1 MNRSHMTIE
10 QIKHLVKN
18 NPFTRRHYT
27 TSLFLD
33 TLIAHMFTYTH
44 DDLMAGGLN
53 FGGEDALPLFKIF
66 EAVPPFQRDNDKW
79 TEEMQISFIENLI
92 MGYATDLML
101 FEIGDTTMTQCKIL
115 DGLQRITAIYRFL
128 SEEIKAFGKTAS
140 QLREA
145 KILYPRTGRIT
156 LRIYT
161 FETELEAVNFYISMN
176 ENITHSQEDI
186 YRAIDYALMLQ
197 QAEIDEYDLASWEEQ
212 EEQQRQTDLY
222 FKNKLIEF
230 LKDYSPNMYVEEGL
244 PASIANYA
252 KWVWDKSQGCCFIP
266 VLDLYEDSTNVEL
279 WMQKTPQAINYL
291 EFYKQFSGFED
302 QIQPCLMSYYIQD
315 GVHKQ
320 VYIHPTFNRI
330 CFVQDGD
337 DLFELLKIDTAD
349 FADYVV
355 SNRIPSDYWYDSLF
369 LSDYMGMDNGYEI
382 D

>member
-1 MNRSHMTIE
+1 MNHSHMTIE
-10 QIKHLVKN
+10 QIKHLIKN

-53 FGGEDALPLFKIF
+53 FGGEDALPLSKIF

-79 TEEMQISFIENLI
+79 TEEMQVSFIENLL
-92 MGYATDLML
+92 MGYSTDLML

-140 QLREA
+140 ELREA

-161 FETELEAVNFYISMN
+161 FDTELEAVDFYISIN
-176 ENITHSQEDI
+176 ENITHSKEDI
-186 YRAIDYALMLQ
+186 ERAISHALMLQ
-197 QAEIDEYDLASWEEQ
+197 QAEAHEDDLMLQ
-212 EEQQRQTDLY
+212 EEQQEQTNRYL
-222 FKNKLIEF
+222 KNKLVEF
-230 LKDYSPNMYVEEGL
+230 LMDYSPNMQVEEEL
-244 PASIANYA
+244 PAAIANYA
-252 KWVWDKSQGCCFIP
+252 KWAWDKSKGRRFIP
-266 VLDLYEDSTNVEL
+266 VLDLYEDGANVEL
-279 WMQKTPQAINYL
+279 WMQKAPQAIDHI
-291 EFYKQFSGFED
+291 EFYKQFSGLED
-302 QIQPCLMSYYIQD
+302 QIQRCLMVHCTGDSPYKQAYINPIS
-315 GVHKQ
+315 K
-320 VYIHPTFNRI
+320 RI

-337 DLFELLKIDTAD
+337 DLFKLLNIDMAD

-355 SNRIPSDYWYDSLF
+355 SNRITSDYWYDGLF
-369 LSDYMGMDNGYEI
+369 LGDYIGMDDGYEI

>member
-1 MNRSHMTIE
+1 MNRSHMTVE
-10 QIKHLVKN
+10 QIKHLIKN

-53 FGGEDALPLFKIF
+53 FGGEDALPLSKIF

-79 TEEMQISFIENLI
+79 TEEMQVSFIENLL
-92 MGYATDLML
+92 MGYSTDLML

-140 QLREA
+140 ELREA

-161 FETELEAVNFYISMN
+161 FDTELEAVDFYISIN
-176 ENITHSQEDI
+176 ENITHSKEDI
-186 YRAIDYALMLQ
+186 ERAISHALMLQ
-197 QAEIDEYDLASWEEQ
+197 QAEAHEDDLMLQ
-212 EEQQRQTDLY
+212 EEQQEQTNRYL
-222 FKNKLIEF
+222 KNKLVEF
-230 LKDYSPNMYVEEGL
+230 LMDYSPNMQVEEEL
-244 PASIANYA
+244 PATIANYA
-252 KWVWDKSQGCCFIP
+252 KWAWDNSKGRCFIP
-266 VLDLYEDSTNVEL
+266 VLDFYEYSANVEL
-279 WMQKTPQAINYL
+279 WMQKAPQATDHI

-302 QIQPCLMSYYIQD
+302 QIQRCLMVHCTED
-315 GVHKQ
+315 NLHKQ
-320 VYIHPTFNRI
+320 AYINPISKRI

-337 DLFELLKIDTAD
+337 DLFKLLNIDMAD

-355 SNRIPSDYWYDSLF
+355 SNRITSDYWYDSLF
-369 LSDYMGMDNGYEI
+369 LGDYIGMDDGYEI